1 MGRAPARRTAEGD
14 DAAGAAE
21 ATNTRVYEIPRPTT
35 PRAVLHVTDPDGG
48 TRRVVI
54 EGGSLTIGRATDNDC
69 VVHDGR
75 VSRHHGRISGRRGT
89 LVYAD
94 LGSTNGSRVNGVPG
108 HRGRA
113 RRRRPARGG
122 GHGAGRRGRRGARL
136 MDNGFLL
143 VLWAVRLLFLGL
155 IYLFLFRVVR
165 ALLRDLRAA
174 AREPTERPGRLVVLA
189 SPSGEPPAGQAFG
202 LEVITA
208 LGRDVNNAI
217 VIEDPFA
224 SADHAVLTYRGR
236 SWYIEDLGSTN
247 GSYVNGRRVEGVA
260 PMGFGDELQI
270 GQVRMR
276 LERAAAG

>member
-1 MGRAPARRTAEGD
+1 
-14 DAAGAAE
+14 
-21 ATNTRVYEIPRPTT
+21 
-35 PRAVLHVTDPDGG
+35 
-48 TRRVVI
+48 
-54 EGGSLTIGRATDNDC
+54 
-69 VVHDGR
+69 
-75 VSRHHGRISGRRGT
+75 
-89 LVYAD
+89 
-94 LGSTNGSRVNGVPG
+94 
-108 HRGRA
+108 
-113 RRRRPARGG
+113 
-122 GHGAGRRGRRGARL
+122 

-165 ALLRDLRAA
+165 ALLHDLRAA

-276 LERAAAG
+276 LERAAG